1 MKDGEEK
8 IIEIIKSN
16 FPNGLRDDFI
26 DTNKVLR
33 IYSAKYK
40 KPKISRNNITEI
52 IRANGIED
60 GGKFYFIAEDDLKK
74 IRRLF
79 DEILEKY
86 SVIYYSAVYE
96 RYTEFFTRLHIFSP
110 EVLKKL
116 LQKSDSTYFY
126 CADFCS
132 ANIMVRLEYE
142 VSRIF
147 TRANIS
153 LSLENLKSAL
163 PYVPKGKIL
172 EVLSDT
178 KKYLPTTK
186 GKYISVSK
194 IKFDMD
200 EIAEA
205 KQQINSSINQNGF
218 ATLEDYEFCLNFA
231 YNDEIDKKT
240 LRRLIYEKFFASHFT
255 RRGRKI
261 LTKTDISKNRK
272 FTRRNGDFAQ
282 IYC

>member
-1 MKDGEEK
+1 MKDGVEK
-8 IIEIIKSN
+8 IVEIIRCN

-33 IYSAKYK
+33 IYSANSPKE
-40 KPKISRNNITEI
+40 KISRSNIAEI

-60 GGKFYFIAEDDLKK
+60 CGKFYFISEDALKK
-74 IRRLF
+74 ILRLF
-79 DEILEKY
+79 DDILKTS

-96 RYTEFFTRLHIFSP
+96 RYTDFFTRLHIFSP

-116 LQKSDSTYFY
+116 LQKYDSIHFY
-126 CADFCS
+126 YADFCS
-132 ANIMVRLEYE
+132 ANSMVRLEYE

-147 TRANIS
+147 ARTNIS
-153 LSLENLKSAL
+153 LSLENLKSIL

-178 KKYLPTTK
+178 KKYLPTTT
-186 GKYISVSK
+186 GKYIPVAK
-194 IKFDMD
+194 INFDME
-200 EIAEA
+200 EIMEA

-218 ATLEDYEFCLNFA
+218 ATLDDYEFGLNFA

-240 LRRLIYEKFFASHFT
+240 LSRLIYENFFASHFI
-255 RRGRKI
+255 RRGKKI
-261 LTKTDISKNRK
+261 LPKNDIAKNKK